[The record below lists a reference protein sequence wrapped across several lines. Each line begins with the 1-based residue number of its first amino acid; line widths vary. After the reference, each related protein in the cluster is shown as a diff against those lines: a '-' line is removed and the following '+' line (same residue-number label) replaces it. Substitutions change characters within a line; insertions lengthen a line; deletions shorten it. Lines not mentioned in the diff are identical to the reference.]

1 MYGYNVH
8 DCTCISYNERMA
20 NPFGYQRPVPRDR
33 LIDRRG
39 ELDALQRATASR
51 TALRLAAPRRFGKT
65 SLLDAH
71 IEAMRAVGHRAVL
84 VDFSKVATVADAA
97 ARVAAAFAPLPSDPR
112 RTLRRWAA
120 QLGVQLGTTGVGV
133 TVLPAA
139 ARMTADDA
147 RAALL
152 ELLDLPRALHEAD
165 GEVTVVCLDE
175 FQDLLVAD
183 DRLDGL
189 VRSVIQHHDD
199 AAAYVYAGSRPSLM
213 RALFAERE
221 RPLYGQARPLD
232 VPPLP
237 TAEAANDIEALLR
250 ADGLD
255 PGDAVDRLLRFTGGH
270 PQRTMLLAHHLYE
283 LLDARTDADDPA
295 AAALELALAET
306 RDAHQA
312 VWDSLGRI
320 ERLVLIDLADGQAP
334 TGSRMATEHG
344 VARSTL
350 QGALDRLVA
359 EGQHVVRGAGGRPAL
374 LDPLLAEWLRRR

>member
-1 MYGYNVH
+1 
-8 DCTCISYNERMA
+8 MA

-33 LIDRRG
+33 LIDRRE

-51 TALRLAAPRRFGKT
+51 TAIRLAAPRRFGKT

-84 VDFSKVATVADAA
+84 VVFSKVATVADAA
-97 ARVAAAFAPLPSDPR
+97 ARVAVAFAPLPSDPR

-133 TVLPAA
+133 TLLPAA

-237 TAEAANDIEALLR
+237 TTEAADDIEALLR

-283 LLDARTDADDPA
+283 LLDAGTGADDPA
-295 AAALELALAET
+295 AAALELALDET

-320 ERLVLIDLADGQAP
+320 ERLVLLDLADGHAP
-334 TGSRMATEHG
+334 TGSRMAAEHG

-350 QGALDRLVA
+350 QGAVDRLVA
-359 EGQHVVRGAGGRPAL
+359 EGQHVVRGPDGRPAP